1 MWMSV
6 VVSEIESMADA
17 IAEAHGKV
25 ITYGLGLGYYAFMAA
40 EKDNVESVTVIEK
53 NPDVI
58 RLFTESTLPFF
69 PHKEKIQII
78 EADALEFVK
87 AQEDGAYDYAFSD
100 FWGGYYDGVDL
111 YMQFMPLTAR
121 FSRTKHSYWIE
132 SCFMEYFFHP
142 VFMRLLMEK
151 GLGQRVKLP
160 ERSREVRALQDEFF
174 RYMETQPLFI
184 ASADDIDR
192 LLTPEEV
199 TRWMRQFA
207 VARSRK

>member
-1 MWMSV
+1 M
-6 VVSEIESMADA
+6 E
-17 IAEAHGKV
+17 
-25 ITYGLGLGYYAFMAA
+25 
-40 EKDNVESVTVIEK
+40 
-53 NPDVI
+53 
-58 RLFTESTLPFF
+58 
-69 PHKEKIQII
+69 
-78 EADALEFVK
+78 

-132 SCFMEYFFHP
+132 SCFMEYFFRP

-174 RYMETQPLFI
+174 RYMETQPLSI
-184 ASADDIDR
+184 ASADDIDPPAHAGGSDPVDAAVCCG
-192 LLTPEEV
+192 TKPEIKLNEMEL
-199 TRWMRQFA
+199 RPL
-207 VARSRK
+207 

>member
-1 MWMSV
+1 MC
-6 VVSEIESMADA
+6 
-17 IAEAHGKV
+17 
-25 ITYGLGLGYYAFMAA
+25 
-40 EKDNVESVTVIEK
+40 
-53 NPDVI
+53 I
-58 RLFTESTLPFF
+58 R
-69 PHKEKIQII
+69 
-78 EADALEFVK
+78 DR
-87 AQEDGAYDYAFSD
+87 AQEDGCYDYAFSD

-132 SCFMEYFFHP
+132 SCFMEYFFRP

-174 RYMETQPLFI
+174 RYMETQPLSI
-184 ASADDIDR
+184 ESADDIDR